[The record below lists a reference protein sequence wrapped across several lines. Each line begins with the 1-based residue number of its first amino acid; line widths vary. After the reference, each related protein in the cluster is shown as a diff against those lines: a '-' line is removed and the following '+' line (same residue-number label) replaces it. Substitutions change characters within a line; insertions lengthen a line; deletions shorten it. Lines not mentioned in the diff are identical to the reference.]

1 MKPLWPMRLVTS
13 RSTEGIV
20 DEVAVKGAVA
30 TEQEGEVPM
39 RPMKRTLT
47 LLLSAVLV
55 VLRSAMRC
63 RMRGTAGVVVCK
75 SSAARRAQPPAGKT
89 LVVYF
94 SATGNTEAVVQNIV
108 DETGATSFAIQ
119 PAQPTQARTST
130 ATIRTAASRRSMRT
144 RPCRTLRLPRT
155 RLTTGLPT
163 IPSSSDIPSGGAR
176 RHIPWRASRRP
187 MTSPARPSSGL
198 HVGVIWPRAERR
210 HLSELANVESGW
222 AACAFPR
229 A

>member
-1 MKPLWPMRLVTS
+1 
-13 RSTEGIV
+13 
-20 DEVAVKGAVA
+20 
-30 TEQEGEVPM
+30 M

-55 VLRSAMRC
+55 VLRSAMHC
-63 RMRGTAGVVVCK
+63 RMRGTAGVVVCNK
-75 SSAARRAQPPAGKT
+75 LGGLVERSLQAGKT

-94 SATGNTEAVVQNIV
+94 SATGNTEAVVQDIV

-119 PAQPTQARTST
+119 PAQPIRARTST
-130 ATIRTAASRRSMRT
+130 TTIRTAASRRSMRT

-176 RHIPWRASRRP
+176 RHIPWRVRE
-187 MTSPARPSSGL
+187 GQ
-198 HVGVIWPRAERR
+198 
-210 HLSELANVESGW
+210 
-222 AACAFPR
+222 
-229 A
+229 